1 MERSDQINEIAA
13 ALAKAQEEIQNV
25 AKDKSGYGYKYAD
38 LASVLEIAR
47 PALSKNGIALIQSAS
62 YADQSVS
69 VTTTLAH
76 QSGQWVSSTIA
87 MPVQVGKGMSYAQAI
102 GSVITYARRYL
113 LAAMVGIAQEDNDA
127 AIVDGQQQQHQAL
140 PQQPQKRAPN
150 PVHREANLPTYTIEQ
165 ARENLPNWAG
175 KNPDGI
181 INKIRTRYVVPDEVE
196 RFIRDN
202 LEAAE
207 GVA

>member
-1 MERSDQINEIAA
+1 MEKSEQINELAA
-13 ALAKAQEEIQNV
+13 ALAKAQSEIQNV
-25 AKDKSGYGYKYAD
+25 AKGKEGYGYKYAD

-76 QSGQWVSSTIA
+76 QSGQWIGATIA

-140 PQQPQKRAPN
+140 PQQPQKRAPQMAGL
-150 PVHREANLPTYTIEQ
+150 PVYSIEQ
-165 ARENLPNWAG
+165 AKENMPNWVG
-175 KNPDGI
+175 KNPDSI
-181 INKIRTRYVVPDEVE
+181 INKIKTKFAVPANVE
-196 RFIRDN
+196 KFIRDN

-207 GVA
+207 DVA

>member
-1 MERSDQINEIAA
+1 MEKSEQINELAA
-13 ALAKAQEEIQNV
+13 ALAKAQSEIQNV
-25 AKDKSGYGYKYAD
+25 AKDKAGYGYKYAD
-38 LASVLEIAR
+38 LASVLDIAR

-76 QSGQWVSSTIA
+76 QSGQWIGATIA

-140 PQQPQKRAPN
+140 PQQPQKRAPQMADL
-150 PVHREANLPTYTIEQ
+150 PVYSIEQ
-165 ARENLPNWAG
+165 AKENMPNWVG
-175 KNPDGI
+175 KNPDSI
-181 INKIRTRYVVPDEVE
+181 INKIKTKFAVPANVE
-196 RFIRDN
+196 KFIRDN

-207 GVA
+207 DVA